1 VLDEAGAIAPAAAAP
16 DIIEQPNRERRMK
29 IDLSGKTAI
38 VTGSTGGIG
47 QAIARGLAAAGAAVV
62 VNGRGKDR
70 VEAAAAAVAKAA
82 GGASVR
88 GVAAD
93 VSTDE
98 GCKALVA
105 AVPEADILVN
115 NAGIFEPKDFFAI
128 SDDDWRRFF
137 EVNVL
142 SGVRL
147 SRAYLQGMLV
157 RNWGRVVFVSS
168 ESALNIPT
176 EMIHY
181 GTSKTAQLAVARG
194 LAKLTAGSG
203 VTVNS
208 ILPGPTRSEGVEE
221 FLAAMAANSGQ
232 SVDEAA
238 ASFVRQHRSTSLL
251 QRFAS
256 VDEVANMAVYI
267 CSREASATNGAA
279 LRVEGGIVDTIA

>member
-1 VLDEAGAIAPAAAAP
+1 
-16 DIIEQPNRERRMK
+16 MK

-38 VTGSTGGIG
+38 VTGSTSGIG

-62 VNGRGKDR
+62 VNGRGKER

-82 GGASVR
+82 GSADVR

-93 VSTDE
+93 VATAE
-98 GCKALVA
+98 GCDALVA
-105 AVPEADILVN
+105 AVPQADILVN

-147 SRAYLQGMLV
+147 SRAYLKGMLA

-168 ESALNIPT
+168 ESALNIPA

-194 LAKLTAGSG
+194 LAKLTSG
-203 VTVNS
+203 TAVTVNA

-221 FLAAMAANSGQ
+221 FLAAMAAGSGQ

-238 ASFVRQHRSTSLL
+238 ASFVREHRPTSLL
-251 QRFAS
+251 QRFTS
-256 VDEVANMAVYI
+256 VDEVANMAVYV

-279 LRVEGGIVDTIA
+279 LRVEGGIIDSIG